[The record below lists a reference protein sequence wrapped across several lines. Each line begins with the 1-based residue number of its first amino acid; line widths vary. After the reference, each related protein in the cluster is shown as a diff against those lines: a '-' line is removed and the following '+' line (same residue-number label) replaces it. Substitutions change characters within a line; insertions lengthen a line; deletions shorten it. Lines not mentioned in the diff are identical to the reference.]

1 MPRVVNSEADNWFFS
16 TETKIEFNDDEKN
29 LIKAFNLVRPSTE
42 PFTICYYCFPD
53 FRSEA
58 DRIDNQ
64 IIINA
69 INEILNSTY

>member
-1 MPRVVNSEADNWFFS
+1 MPSVVNSDPENWFFS
-16 TETKIEFNDDEKN
+16 MTIEFNDDEKK
-29 LIKAFNLVRPSTE
+29 LIKAFNLMRPSTE
-42 PFTICYYCFPD
+42 PFTICYYCFPN